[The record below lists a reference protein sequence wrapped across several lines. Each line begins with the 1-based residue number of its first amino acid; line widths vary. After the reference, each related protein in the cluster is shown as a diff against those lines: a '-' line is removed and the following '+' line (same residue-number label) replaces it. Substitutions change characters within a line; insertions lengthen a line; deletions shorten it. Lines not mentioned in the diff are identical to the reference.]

1 MSIARREEVP
11 VPGRRSALEEVRA
24 GFGLLRIE
32 FRRSFCLWLFP
43 FMAAALAWVV
53 YEPLPAGV
61 WLWTETVWSL
71 QSSLILFGPLVGGLA
86 VWVAG
91 REMRRDT
98 GDLLSTTA
106 RPGVLRDLA
115 LWAATAAWCVLAYG
129 VVAAAF
135 LLLTLRNAT
144 WGSPEPGPVLVGLL
158 AVVTHSALGYAVGS
172 YLPSRFVAPLFAIS
186 MYWIQGIM
194 VFGPFSSLRYLSPLG
209 GDAASSVF
217 YNESRGIFAPQSL
230 WLLGLAATALT
241 TVALKRR
248 KSTGSW
254 TALAATA
261 AAAAVGA
268 VAVLGVPVETV
279 DARGALV
286 PYQPVCEEGEIPVC
300 VHPAYEVALPETA
313 RAVNDLVEP
322 LVGIPGAPTRAEQ
335 RGDAYPSRLRTD
347 GTLVFDMRS
356 AFIRWNVNHGS
367 TVKDQVGFEV
377 PSALVSGPSGY
388 VEGNPY
394 KSSFCREAG
403 DAPGEAQRVIAA
415 WLSYRAGDFGS
426 ANSMAFREAVNG
438 QLCPR
443 SAAVVERF
451 DALTPAERR
460 AWLETNYA
468 DLRAGELTL
477 EDLP

>member
-1 MSIARREEVP
+1 
-11 VPGRRSALEEVRA
+11 
-24 GFGLLRIE
+24 
-32 FRRSFCLWLFP
+32 
-43 FMAAALAWVV
+43 
-53 YEPLPAGV
+53 
-61 WLWTETVWSL
+61 
-71 QSSLILFGPLVGGLA
+71 
-86 VWVAG
+86 
-91 REMRRDT
+91 
-98 GDLLSTTA
+98 
-106 RPGVLRDLA
+106 
-115 LWAATAAWCVLAYG
+115 
-129 VVAAAF
+129 
-135 LLLTLRNAT
+135 
-144 WGSPEPGPVLVGLL
+144 
-158 AVVTHSALGYAVGS
+158 
-172 YLPSRFVAPLFAIS
+172 
-186 MYWIQGIM
+186 
-194 VFGPFSSLRYLSPLG
+194 
-209 GDAASSVF
+209 
-217 YNESRGIFAPQSL
+217 
-230 WLLGLAATALT
+230 
-241 TVALKRR
+241 
-248 KSTGSW
+248 
-254 TALAATA
+254 
-261 AAAAVGA
+261 AAAVGA

-322 LVGIPGAPTRAEQ
+322 LVGISGAPTRAEQ

>member
-172 YLPSRFVAPLFAIS
+172 YLPSRFVA
-186 MYWIQGIM
+186 
-194 VFGPFSSLRYLSPLG
+194 PLG